1 MAVVSPWIDLAE
13 SSAPG
18 STNPAA
24 CCAWAL
30 HGCADRDPAQVGTRG
45 PGGQKLVSGG
55 SNEAMAGPDFRVL
68 VA

>member
-1 MAVVSPWIDLAE
+1 MAVVSPRIDLAE
-13 SSAPG
+13 PSAPR

-30 HGCADRDPAQVGTRG
+30 PGYAGNDPAQVGTRG

-55 SNEAMAGPDFRVL
+55 SNEAMASPDFRVL
-68 VA
+68 VG